1 MSFAGLSPLETLN
14 CEPRLSTLEWN
25 YNIFR
30 AYLSHEHFLQT
41 RDFRSFSICV
51 FCSVSGAESE
61 ASPGALNNTE
71 GMKQHEKEM
80 QTTRDAI
87 PDRGRETK
95 MQNKTHQARNNR

>member
-1 MSFAGLSPLETLN
+1 M
-14 CEPRLSTLEWN
+14 
-25 YNIFR
+25 NIFCKLVIFGLLVS
-30 AYLSHEHFLQT
+30 AYSG
-41 RDFRSFSICV
+41 
-51 FCSVSGAESE
+51 SVSGAESE